1 MNLDVLGTFIGW
13 YALMNNNVSKMYLTS
28 VNEFVMLKSLNFS
41 NELQIRLN
49 LSFKYA
55 LEQKLKQWISSVFK
69 R

>member
-13 YALMNNNVSKMYLTS
+13 YAPMNNNNVSKMYLTS

-41 NELQIRLN
+41 NKLQIILN

-55 LEQKLKQWISSVFK
+55 LEQKLKQWI
-69 R
+69 